1 MNVEMLFTDSEHY
14 MSKRRIFESP
24 PVPSAHRLSQN
35 NVEYI
40 QNHLGFG
47 VAITPSSC
55 YVLSLMEK
63 EERTRL
69 LNHLYSKEGLNLT
82 IGRLCIGSSDYSPE
96 IYTYDDIDSD
106 ISLRNFSVERD
117 EQYVIPIIKEI
128 LEINPDL
135 YLFASPWS
143 PPAWMKT
150 GNNICGGYMREEFVD
165 CYAEYIVKFIKAYAS
180 YGIRISAITPQNEC
194 NTQQNFNMP
203 SCIWHPEIEAKFI
216 CILKDRLKQ
225 NLLDVKIWMFDH
237 NFNDVNRVEW
247 SLENCAG
254 LKEACDGVAFH
265 YYSGTVEQTI
275 PLKKS
280 YPELKFHFTE
290 GGPRLNDNYDTDWC
304 KWGLLIVKTLKAGYS
319 SFTGWNLMLDEL
331 GGPNIGPFM
340 GICGGLVTHDS
351 RDGQLSLSGQYK
363 AFMHIAPYVTPDS
376 KIYPLSITTAFNC
389 KISAYPAYIRDI
401 EGVVIENGN
410 KKIAVVINPND
421 KKLQTQIELCGK
433 LYYTE
438 LSQQSINTVIVD

>member
-1 MNVEMLFTDSEHY
+1 MKMIFTDGDHY
-14 MSKRRIFESP
+14 MSKTRIFESP
-24 PVPSAHRLSQN
+24 SVPSANKLCQN
-35 NVEYI
+35 SEYI
-40 QNHLGFG
+40 QKHIGFG

-63 EERTRL
+63 EERLRIL
-69 LNHLYSKEGLNLT
+69 KHLYSKDGLNLT
-82 IGRLCIGSSDYSPE
+82 VGRLCIGSSDYSPE
-96 IYTYDDIDSD
+96 IYTYDDIEDD
-106 ISLRNFSVERD
+106 ISLGHFSVERD

-128 LEINPDL
+128 LEINPAL

-150 GNNICGGYMREEFVD
+150 GENICGGYMREEYVE

-180 YGIRISAITPQNEC
+180 YGIKISAITPQNEC

-216 CILKDRLKQ
+216 CALKEKLKH
-225 NLLDVKIWMFDH
+225 NSLDVKIWMFDH

-265 YYSGTVEQTI
+265 YYSGAVEQTI
-275 PLKKS
+275 PLKKA

-304 KWGLLIVKTLKAGYS
+304 KWGLMIIKTLKAGYS
-319 SFTGWNLMLDEL
+319 SFTGWNLMLDER
-331 GGPNIGPFM
+331 GGPNVGPFM
-340 GICGGLVTHDS
+340 GICGGLVTRDS
-351 RDGQLSLSGQYK
+351 RDGQISYSGQYK

-376 KIYPLSITTAFNC
+376 KIYPLSIGTALNC
-389 KISAYPAYIRDI
+389 KMSAYPSYTRDI
-401 EGVVIENGN
+401 EGIVIENGSQ
-410 KKIAVVINPND
+410 KIAVVINPND
-421 KKLQTQIELCGK
+421 KRIQTQIELCGK
-433 LYYTE
+433 LYYAE
-438 LSQQSINTVIVD
+438 LSQKSINTIIMD